1 MVDYTNWFTKGK
13 KGKVQINS
21 IAIYRDLS
29 SEVVKQL
36 DNNVSVSEIIR
47 WIKRQTIQAFES
59 SYSKIPKDG
68 ALNNSVGR
76 WNELIATSLFSE
88 IALDINQEN
97 ETGIAIFSLPNSQ
110 VQKEGSIEASSK
122 FLSLFSN
129 EEFTAEKS
137 LSKIASFKDK
147 IFLSSPDYII
157 AVVENVEIS
166 KSIQSLLEKQAREPD
181 SFLMYNFLKG
191 KLKVE
196 EVKVAVS
203 LKTSNRP
210 DRRYQPLFEAAMIK
224 AMKYVL
230 QQNWKYYMVASE
242 LTPADK
248 TIFDTAIAPHSL
260 ALEQNYRIVDNTYR
274 YNRKEDLVPLVKS
287 AILQ

>member
-1 MVDYTNWFTKGK
+1 
-13 KGKVQINS
+13 
-21 IAIYRDLS
+21 
-29 SEVVKQL
+29 
-36 DNNVSVSEIIR
+36 
-47 WIKRQTIQAFES
+47 
-59 SYSKIPKDG
+59 
-68 ALNNSVGR
+68 
-76 WNELIATSLFSE
+76 
-88 IALDINQEN
+88 
-97 ETGIAIFSLPNSQ
+97 
-110 VQKEGSIEASSK
+110 
-122 FLSLFSN
+122 
-129 EEFTAEKS
+129 

-181 SFLMYNFLKG
+181 SFLIYNFLKG

-242 LTPADK
+242 LTLADK

-260 ALEQNYRIVDNTYR
+260 ALEQNSRLVDNTYR

>member
-1 MVDYTNWFTKGK
+1 MVNSTNWFTKGK

-36 DNNVSVSEIIR
+36 DNNVSVSEIIG

-88 IALDINQEN
+88 IALEINQEN

-181 SFLMYNFLKG
+181 SFLIYNFLKG

-242 LTPADK
+242 LTLADK

-260 ALEQNYRIVDNTYR
+260 ALEQNSRLVDNTYR